1 MGAVLE
7 GKVKSITNFGAFIA
21 LPENK
26 TGMVHISE
34 IANAYV
40 SDIRQHLT
48 EGQDVKVMVIN
59 LDGGKVNLSI
69 KRLEPKPQAPARPN
83 FRREGGEGRP
93 ERPDRG
99 NFRRENNAPQQQRTA
114 PVRAAAPVPPPAPKT
129 KDQQFEDMMKAFMS
143 ESDSKLSGII
153 EDLDF
158 SVRTYNC
165 LKRAQINTVGDL
177 VAKTMDEMIKVR
189 NLGKKSLEEII
200 EKLDEMGLHL
210 KDQAD

>member
-1 MGAVLE
+1 MEESNNNMELTVGAVLE

-59 LDGGKVNLSI
+59 LDNGKVNLSI
-69 KRLEPKPQAPARPN
+69 KRLEPKPQNTGRPG
-83 FRREGGEGRP
+83 FRRDGGEGRP

-99 NFRRENNAPQQQRTA
+99 NFRRENNNQQRPA
-114 PVRAAAPVPPPAPKT
+114 PARAAAPVPPPAPKT

-143 ESDSKLSGII
+143 ESDSKLSGMRA
-153 EDLDF
+153 DH
-158 SVRTYNC
+158 RT
-165 LKRAQINTVGDL
+165 
-177 VAKTMDEMIKVR
+177 
-189 NLGKKSLEEII
+189 KSRRR
-200 EKLDEMGLHL
+200 
-210 KDQAD
+210 